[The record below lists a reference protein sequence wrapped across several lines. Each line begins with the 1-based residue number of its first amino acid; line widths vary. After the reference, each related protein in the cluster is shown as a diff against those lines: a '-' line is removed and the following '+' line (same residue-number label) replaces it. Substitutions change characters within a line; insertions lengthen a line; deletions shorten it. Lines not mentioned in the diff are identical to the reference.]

1 MGWHNPCGRAEPVF
15 PRVQTRV
22 HSPCRPGAWG
32 AVVWGCCAAAALL
45 HGHLQASG
53 LSVQGIGEGSRI
65 VIPVGAEGALAE
77 VVAVPTGTGGS
88 APIEFVLEWQGAVL
102 LRREAA
108 AGTSVSLSALLPGK
122 YFLSAH
128 RVGNPTENGDVSFDV
143 VREVARPSNDAW
155 SNAIPIVRGVVQRGT
170 NVRATRDADE
180 PGHSPRLA
188 GESVWWSWQAPE
200 TGWSTV
206 TTRGSGFD
214 TMLGVYFGASLP
226 TLVSHGW
233 NDDVVGSGPF
243 SQVTFQ
249 HSGGVTYYFAVDG
262 VTGDLGA
269 VTSGAVELQVIPGT
283 PPKVSLSSPVD
294 GSTWLV
300 TTDAS
305 TTNLPLAASITG
317 GVGPLNHQF
326 LLVGGSGVRH
336 TVEGGPLEWTET
348 ALGIGEYLWMVT
360 ASDAQGLVGS
370 EWAAFSILPREPAI
384 ELAEPDPAFPEYF
397 PLLVHGL
404 PGRPLWV
411 ETSTNLVSWAPAWS
425 WPEFGGLERVTDTND
440 PAPAGKFY
448 RARIE

>member
-1 MGWHNPCGRAEPVF
+1 M
-15 PRVQTRV
+15 
-22 HSPCRPGAWG
+22 
-32 AVVWGCCAAAALL
+32 WGCCAAAALL

-65 VIPVGAEGALAE
+65 VIPVGVEEGSAE

-88 APIEFVLEWQGAVL
+88 APIEFVLEWQGAVRM
-102 LRREAA
+102 RREAA
-108 AGTSVSLSALLPGK
+108 AGASVSLSGLLPGK

-143 VREVARPSNDAW
+143 VREVTRPSNDAW
-155 SNAIPIVRGVVQRGT
+155 SNAVPIVRGVVQRGT
-170 NVRATRDADE
+170 NVRATREAEE
-180 PGHSPRLA
+180 PSDSPRQA
-188 GESVWWSWQAPE
+188 GQSVWWSWQAPE

-214 TMLGVYFGASLP
+214 TMLAVYSGASLP

-233 NDDVVGSGPF
+233 NDDVGPGPF

-249 HSGGVTYYFAVDG
+249 HAGGVTYFFAVDG
-262 VTGDLGA
+262 VAGDLGA
-269 VTSGAVELQVIPGT
+269 VTSGAVELQVISGT
-283 PPKVSLSSPVD
+283 PPKVTLSSPVD
-294 GSTWLV
+294 ASTWLV
-300 TTDAS
+300 PTDGS
-305 TTNLPLAASITG
+305 TTNLPMAASITG
-317 GVGPLNHQF
+317 GAGALSHQVV
-326 LLVGGSGVRH
+326 LMDGSGVRR

-348 ALGIGEYLWMVT
+348 GLGVGEYLWMVT
-360 ASDAQGLVGS
+360 ASDAQGLVGLQ
-370 EWAAFSILPREPAI
+370 WVAFSILSREPGI

-397 PLLVHGL
+397 PLMVRGL
-404 PGRPLWV
+404 PGRPLWL
-411 ETSTNLVSWAPAWS
+411 ETSTNLVSWSPAWS

>member
-1 MGWHNPCGRAEPVF
+1 M
-15 PRVQTRV
+15 
-22 HSPCRPGAWG
+22 
-32 AVVWGCCAAAALL
+32 VWGCCAAVALL
-45 HGHLQASG
+45 HGRLQASG

-102 LRREAA
+102 MRREAA
-108 AGTSVSLSALLPGK
+108 AGASVSLSALLPGK
-122 YFLSAH
+122 YFLSAR

-143 VREVARPSNDAW
+143 VREVTRPANDAW
-155 SNAIPIVRGVVQRGT
+155 SNAVSITRGVVQRGT
-170 NVRATRDADE
+170 NVRATREVNE
-180 PGHSPRLA
+180 PGDSPRQA

-200 TGWSTV
+200 AGWSTV

-214 TMLGVYFGASLP
+214 TLLGVYSGASLP

-233 NDDVVGSGPF
+233 NDDVGSGPF

-249 HSGGVTYYFAVDG
+249 HAGGVTYYLAVDG
-262 VTGDLGA
+262 IAGDPGV
-269 VTSGAVELQVIPGT
+269 VTSGAVELRVVSGA

-300 TTDAS
+300 MTDAS

-317 GVGPLNHQF
+317 GMGALSHQF
-326 LLVGGSGVRH
+326 LLVGGSGVRR
-336 TVEGGPLEWTET
+336 TVEGGPMEWTET
-348 ALGIGEYLWMVT
+348 GLGVGEYVWMVT

-370 EWAAFSILPREPAI
+370 DWAAFSILAREPGI
-384 ELAEPDPAFPEYF
+384 GLAEPDSAFPEYF
-397 PLLVHGL
+397 PLLVRGL
-404 PGRPLWV
+404 PGRPLWL
-411 ETSTNLVSWAPAWS
+411 ETSTNLVSWTSAWS
-425 WPEFGGLERVTDTND
+425 WPEFGGLERVTDTN
-440 PAPAGKFY
+440 APVIGGKFY

>member
-1 MGWHNPCGRAEPVF
+1 
-15 PRVQTRV
+15 
-22 HSPCRPGAWG
+22 
-32 AVVWGCCAAAALL
+32 VVWGCCAAVALL
-45 HGHLQASG
+45 HGRLQASG

-102 LRREAA
+102 MRREAA
-108 AGTSVSLSALLPGK
+108 AGASVSLSALLPGK
-122 YFLSAH
+122 YFLSAR

-143 VREVARPSNDAW
+143 VREVTGPANDAW
-155 SNAIPIVRGVVQRGT
+155 SNAIPITRGVVQRGT
-170 NVRATRDADE
+170 NVRATREVNE
-180 PGHSPRLA
+180 PGDSPRQA

-200 TGWSTV
+200 AGWSTV

-214 TMLGVYFGASLP
+214 TLLGVYSGASLP

-233 NDDVVGSGPF
+233 NDDVGSGLF

-249 HSGGVTYYFAVDG
+249 HAGGVTYYFAVDG
-262 VTGDLGA
+262 VAGDPGV
-269 VTSGAVELQVIPGT
+269 VTSGAVELRVVSGA

-300 TTDAS
+300 PTDAS

-317 GVGPLNHQF
+317 GMGALSHQF
-326 LLVGGSGVRH
+326 LLVGGSGVRR
-336 TVEGGPLEWTET
+336 TVEGGPMEWTET
-348 ALGIGEYLWMVT
+348 GLGVGEYVWMVT

-370 EWAAFSILPREPAI
+370 QWAAFSILSREPEIAS
-384 ELAEPDPAFPEYF
+384 AEPDSAFPEYF
-397 PLLVHGL
+397 PLLVRGL
-404 PGRPLWV
+404 PGRPLWL
-411 ETSTNLVSWAPAWS
+411 ETSTNLVSWTPAWS
-425 WPEFGGLERVTDTND
+425 WPEFGGLERVTDTS
-440 PAPAGKFY
+440 APATGGKFY